1 MYTAADFHTQF
12 TRMRYATGDAA
23 WSQLRLH
30 HPGERAE
37 NAADISQCIR
47 IILGTPYG
55 SDALR
60 PTFGSDLW
68 RYIDYPSN
76 EAAPYLIR
84 ESYDAIKRWE
94 PRCVLDD
101 VQVAAQAHHVRLT
114 IHWHTV
120 GMNERTQTRLE
131 LPRRGHR

>member
-1 MYTAADFHTQF
+1 MTTAAQFHTEI
-12 TRMRYATGDAA
+12 TSRHYATGDAA
-23 WSQLRLH
+23 WSQIALH
-30 HPGERAE
+30 HAGVVVE
-37 NAADISQCIR
+37 NLHDIGQCIR
-47 IILGTPYG
+47 VILGTPCG